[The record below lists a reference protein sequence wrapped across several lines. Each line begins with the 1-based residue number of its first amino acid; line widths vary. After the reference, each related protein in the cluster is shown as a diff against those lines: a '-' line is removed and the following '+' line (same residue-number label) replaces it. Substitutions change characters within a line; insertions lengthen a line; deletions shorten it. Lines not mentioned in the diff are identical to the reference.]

1 MNRSVLLAILPLAL
15 AGCAVPPMHVDV
27 PDIARSEAVT
37 VRDVRPPTEARS
49 EALSLLITSDAYG
62 LFRLGDVNTEPSL
75 MRLVRHRV
83 YERMGAGAHV
93 TVNHLVMYRNLQPQ
107 LKASAWGALLGPIG
121 AGIAAARYNGTT
133 GTSVTPVDR
142 AQFEA
147 LAGENEWK
155 RALVGP
161 AENPKKVPVDVTY
174 LDLDVDGRRAF
185 VRVISPEQADD
196 GRNPFLRA
204 AETTIGAALDQLS
217 GPANASPVAA
227 SPAPTIATPAAV
239 TSTTPPTTGT
249 TATVAA
255 EPPVVTV
262 TSTSATTSTTVTVPA
277 GAPAPAP
284 LPAPAPAPLPA
295 PKLAPAPP
303 ARAPLPAPAPTTVVS
318 TAKPATS
325 PALPVHHLDGR
336 TVDGAEWVF
345 PALNPLFYRDVTLA
359 FRGGRVDARN
369 QGESTSGTY
378 TVADDKVCVAFE
390 SERWGQSCYVVLE
403 RTAGV
408 GAHGLEIMELP
419 SGVTGPLTIR

>member
-15 AGCAVPPMHVDV
+15 AGCAVAPMHVDV

-37 VRDVRPPTEARS
+37 VRDARPPIEARR

-62 LFRLGDVNTEPSL
+62 LFRAGDVNTEPSL

-83 YERMGAGAHV
+83 YERMGAGAHA

-121 AGIAAARYNGTT
+121 AGIAAASYNGTT

-147 LAGENEWK
+147 LTGDTEWK

-174 LDLDVDGRRAF
+174 LDLDIDGRRAF

-217 GPANASPVAA
+217 VPANAAPVAA
-227 SPAPTIATPAAV
+227 SPAPTVAMPAAV
-239 TSTTPPTTGT
+239 TSTTSPTTR
-249 TATVAA
+249 ATVTA

-262 TSTSATTSTTVTVPA
+262 ASTSATTSTTVTVPA
-277 GAPAPAP
+277 SAPAPASAP
-284 LPAPAPAPLPA
+284 LPVAKIAPAPL
-295 PKLAPAPP
+295 P

-318 TAKPATS
+318 TAKPTTN
-325 PALPVHHLDGR
+325 PALPVHHLDAR
-336 TVDGAEWVF
+336 TVDGVEWVF

-359 FRGGRVDARN
+359 FRDGRVDARN

-378 TVADDKVCVAFE
+378 TVAGDKVCVAFE
-390 SERWGQSCYVVLE
+390 SERWGQPCYVVLE
-403 RTAGV
+403 PTAGA

-419 SGVTGPLTIR
+419 SGVRGPLTIR